1 MQTTLEVIEV
11 RWEPCEAFAS
21 DGESVCQECGWL
33 DDEHPVEL
41 ARAS

>member
-11 RWEPCEAFAS
+11 RWEPCAAFAS
-21 DGESVCQECGWL
+21 DGDGVCRECGWL